1 MNKLRDTVEIGEW
14 YKDGY
19 FWRKKSRD
27 GSDGKGDL
35 IFNTTY
41 KIFVDKDKSPW
52 AYESINACSQLLND
66 RKRWADH
73 MWQSLD
79 AESWIE
85 RIIVRSLKK
94 LGMPPNRYEF
104 RYQGRMVRDSFIS
117 LYHTAMYLKYEQIII
132 DTPMVWYTYSPE
144 TWRWK
149 NRLIVDDRLKF
160 KVRLWWMRGNTIGM
174 KYKDLNF

>member
-1 MNKLRDTVEIGEW
+1 MNTIRDTVRIGEW

-27 GSDGKGDL
+27 KSDGKGDL

-41 KIFVDKDKSPW
+41 KIYRENDRSEW
-52 AYESINACSQLLND
+52 AYKALEACSELLND
-66 RKRWADH
+66 RKRWADR
-73 MWQSLD
+73 MYDPLD

-117 LYHTAMYLKYEQIII
+117 LYHTAMFLEYEKIITA
-132 DTPMVWYTYSPE
+132 TPMVWYTYSPE
-144 TWRWK
+144 IWKWK
-149 NRLIVDDRLKF
+149 NRLIVDDRTDY
-160 KVRLWWMRGNTIGM
+160 KVRLWWMRGDTIAI
-174 KYKDLNF
+174 KHKNLNF